1 MTATLHKLS
10 AGDGYTY
17 LTRQVAAGD
26 STERGYSSL
35 GDYYSAKGEAP
46 GVWAGHG
53 LDISGQVTE
62 AQMLNLFGQGLHPD
76 ADKIRHEAKTSGVGV
91 AAADAATR
99 LGQPFPT
106 FEPNQQWRDRLSDA
120 YAAFNTVRGNAV
132 NKPIPADER
141 ERIRTDLARS
151 MFAETH
157 GRDPRNATELTSFV
171 AQASRPDRTA
181 VAGYDVTF
189 SPVKSVSTLWAVAP
203 REISEQVEAAHAAAV
218 AETIGWLERNV
229 GYTRL
234 GAHGVAQ
241 VDVHGLIAATFTH
254 RDSRAGDPDLH
265 THVAIS
271 NKVQTL
277 DGRWLALDGRMIHR
291 YLVAASEHY
300 NTRLEAET
308 IQRVGGRFVE
318 RAAAPGKRP
327 IRELDGVDA
336 ALNRAFSS
344 RRRDITAHRTEL
356 VEAFRQRNG
365 RLPTSVEM
373 IALAQQANLATRQ
386 AKHEPLSLAEQ
397 REQWREQAIE
407 VLGSA
412 ESLRSMVQQSVTAQ
426 TPAPAELSPAEVS
439 RIAFDTVRAVEAGR
453 AQWARHNVLAEAQRQ
468 LRYAGH
474 AVGANTDLAA
484 EQVAAVA
491 LGQEHS
497 IRIGTDP
504 EPAGAAAPEALTR
517 LDGSSVYR
525 MAGGQLHTSPVILN
539 AERAV
544 VAAAGQGGA
553 RTVSLGDFEIAL
565 LEWSANNGGRTLNTS
580 QAAMVH
586 AVATSDRRLQL
597 ALAPAGTGKTTTM
610 GALATV
616 WRSNGGD
623 LVALAPQASAAQEL
637 AAQIP
642 GVTSD
647 TVDKLVY
654 DLHGGSGADP
664 QRWQRDVTERTL
676 IIVDE
681 AGLASTPNL
690 AAVAGFARQQG
701 ARVLLVGDDRQ
712 RAAAGAGGVLRDIEA
727 THGSLAL
734 DEVLR
739 FRDPQQGAASLAMRA
754 GDIGAVG
761 YYLDRDRIHSV
772 AADAAADAVF
782 TAWHADKVAGVDSLM
797 IAPTLDLVT
806 ELNLRARA
814 ARLADSTERV
824 GRELAL
830 PNGETVSAGDLVV
843 TKKNNRRL
851 SIGGTDFVRNNNRWT
866 VQQVYRDGS
875 VTATEITRGVTRTL
889 PADYLT
895 DGYVRLG
902 YAATTAGVQGLTVQG
917 NAYALLTTDMT
928 RNELYPAMT
937 RGKGHNHGFII
948 TGGVGDAHEV
958 ITPEAIS
965 PQTRAELF
973 AAIIQRDGS
982 DRSALTQLR
991 ESADPVLRLAP
1002 AAFAYEHAILTGAET
1017 LIGPEKLAALTA
1029 AAEQAVPG
1037 ITNAHAWD
1045 TMRGHLATITLQGRD
1060 AIAGLRSAAK
1070 DRDLGSARDLAA
1082 VLDWRLDHSGN
1093 HSLGEGPL
1101 PWLPAIPTALATNP
1115 EWGNYLSARERLVV
1129 DLADQVDAAAG
1140 SWTVQTAP
1148 AWATPYLAS
1157 GDLTQQLAIWRA
1169 AQGVLDADLRP
1180 AGPRPQRIAH
1190 IKLHSELTRA
1200 AAVAAGDPADGTGR
1214 WSQALSAAGAQQV
1227 TTDPYWPVL
1236 ISRLT
1241 MADTAGL
1248 PVDRLITAALG
1259 EKPLPSEAPAAALWT
1274 RLAPH
1279 IGASTTAVT
1288 THALRPAWI
1297 ADLATALGTETAER
1311 IAADRLWPAI
1321 VTHVDVAARAGR
1333 DPAALVTDAAGMLAA
1348 VQDSTAGHQHPV
1360 VLLTNITALTDPEPL
1375 AEGEAL
1381 PADPTEADLLAPADA
1396 FTTVDTTAPA
1406 VNEIPL
1412 PDEPAGPEQLV
1423 PDQPIDSTDD
1433 GPAVRD
1439 RRLLDVLAAAH
1450 DYYRQQV
1457 PGSWVPDYLDGRGLS
1472 VLTDRA
1478 GLAPAGWTSAVDHL
1492 RGAGYADPEILAA
1505 GLARTSSRGTLID
1518 AFRDR
1523 VMLPIHHTDGR
1534 VVGFT
1539 GRRNPA
1545 TVDDYNPKYLNSPIT
1560 AVYSKTDQPYGLTP
1574 PTIAALRAGA
1584 DLAIVEGPMDA
1595 EAINLA
1601 AAGRVVAVA
1610 PLGTALT
1617 AGQLRT
1623 LNKVAPLADR
1633 QVLTVM
1639 DNDQAGRAASVRA
1652 FHLLADT
1659 GIPDPQAVTLP
1670 AGRNDPAE
1678 TLARDG
1684 AARLDAALIND
1695 THPLA
1700 DTVVDAILDRWPAPT
1715 SPEYQIGALNEV
1727 APVVAALPA
1736 QRRQEQATRVADRL
1750 TLDSVTV
1757 IDAVIEHLPAP
1768 PIDPRST
1775 LGLPERPILAT
1786 ERRPDGPFAGVATDE
1801 LRARV
1806 EVRGDQLA
1814 TARAAERENTDR
1826 LSLLRD
1832 DQLVSAEQDRQRQV
1846 LQRAAAVTAYRA
1858 DRDLLEQMRPQW
1870 VRRSVEIDASE
1881 QRIANGGRR
1890 AARQQT
1896 ERLAELRRQHEA
1908 AAEQVRAASARV
1920 REFQRH
1926 VGDPAQQDQTLA
1938 AAVQIRQRGEDLLAA
1953 TGDRQDTELT
1963 HRRAA
1968 APALERTTQDAQR
1981 DVDQLTDELAI
1992 RPDAIE
1998 VPDLEP
2004 QVGDSLVGPRM
2015 YDDYHDL
2022 SVDDDAPEAGR
2033 DIER

>member
-1 MTATLHKLS
+1 VTATLHKLS

-26 STERGYSSL
+26 STERGYRSL

-46 GVWAGHG
+46 GVWAGRG
-53 LDISGQVTE
+53 LDISGQVTG

-76 ADKIRHEAKTSGVGV
+76 ADRIRHEAATSGVGV

-132 NKPIPADER
+132 NKPIPAEER
-141 ERIRTDLARS
+141 ERIRTDAAQA
-151 MFAETH
+151 MFAESS
-157 GRDPRNATELTSFV
+157 GRDPRTASELTSFV

-203 REISEQVEAAHAAAV
+203 REILEQVEAAHAAAV

-229 GYTRL
+229 GYTRI

-241 VDVHGLIAATFTH
+241 VDVKGLIAATFTH

-300 NTRLEAET
+300 NTRLEAEI

-327 IRELDGVDA
+327 IRELADVDSG
-336 ALNRAFSS
+336 LNEAFSC

-386 AKHEPLSLAEQ
+386 AKHEPRSLAEQ

-412 ESLRSMVQQSVTAQ
+412 ESLREMVQRAITPRTA
-426 TPAPAELSPAEVS
+426 APAELSPAELS
-439 RIAFDTVRAVEAGR
+439 RMAFDTVRAVEAGR
-453 AQWARHNVLAEAQRQ
+453 AQWARHNVVAEAQRQ

-474 AVGANTDLAA
+474 AIGADTDLAA
-484 EQVAAVA
+484 EQVTAVA
-491 LGQEHS
+491 LGPEHS

-504 EPAGAAAPEALTR
+504 EPAGAAAPAALTR

-525 MAGGQLHTSPVILN
+525 MAGGQLHTSPSILD

-553 RTVSLGDFEIAL
+553 RTVSPGDVEIAL

-586 AVATSDRRLQL
+586 AVATSGRRLQL

-647 TVDKLVY
+647 TVDKLVH
-654 DLHGGSGADP
+654 DLHGGPGADP

-690 AAVAGFARQQG
+690 SAVVGFARQQG

-712 RAAAGAGGVLRDIEA
+712 RGAAGAGGVLRDVEA

-739 FRDPQQGAASLAMRA
+739 FRDLQQGAASLAMRA

-761 YYLDRDRIHSV
+761 YYLDRDLLHTV
-772 AADAAADAVF
+772 APDEAAAAVF
-782 TAWHADKVAGVDSLM
+782 SAWHADQQSGTQSVM
-797 IAPTLDLVT
+797 IAPTLELVT

-814 ARLADSTERV
+814 ARLAASTERV

-843 TKKNNRRL
+843 TKKNARWL

-866 VQQVYRDGS
+866 VEQVHRDGS

-902 YAATTAGVQGLTVQG
+902 YAATTAGVQGLTVEG
-917 NAYALLTTDMT
+917 SAYALLTPDMT

-965 PQTRAELF
+965 PQTRAEMF

-1017 LIGPEKLAALTA
+1017 LIGPQKLAALTA

-1037 ITNAHAWD
+1037 ITNARAWD
-1045 TMRGHLATITLQGRD
+1045 TMRGHLATITMQGRD
-1060 AIAGLRSAAK
+1060 AIAGLRSAAR
-1070 DRDLGSARDLAA
+1070 DRDLDSPRDLAA

-1115 EWGNYLSARERLVV
+1115 EWGNYLSARERLVY
-1129 DLADQVDAAAG
+1129 DLADQVHAAAG
-1140 SWTVQTAP
+1140 SWTVQSAP

-1157 GDLTQQLAIWRA
+1157 GGLTQQLAIWRA

-1200 AAVAAGDPADGTGR
+1200 AAVVAGDPADGTGR

-1248 PVDRLITAALG
+1248 PVDRLIAAALG
-1259 EKPLPSEAPAAALWT
+1259 EKPLPSEAPAATLWT

-1279 IGASTTAVT
+1279 IGAPTTAVT

-1297 ADLATALGTETAER
+1297 ADLATVLGTQTAER

-1396 FTTVDTTAPA
+1396 FTTVDTAAPA
-1406 VNEIPL
+1406 VDEIPA

-1433 GPAVRD
+1433 GPAVGD

-1523 VMLPIHHTDGR
+1523 VMLPIHHTDGQ

-1560 AVYSKTDQPYGLTP
+1560 AVYRKTDQPYGLTP
-1574 PTIAALRAGA
+1574 QTIAALRAGA

-1700 DTVVDAILDRWPAPT
+1700 DTVVDDILDRWPAPT

-1775 LGLPERPILAT
+1775 LGLPERPVLLT
-1786 ERRPDGPFAGVATDE
+1786 EQQQQPARPLAGVATEDLRTRTQDWAAE
-1801 LRARV
+1801 LA
-1806 EVRGDQLA
+1806 G
-1814 TARAAERENTDR
+1814 ARAAAAENSARIELLASGR
-1826 LSLLRD
+1826 LVRS
-1832 DQLVSAEQDRQRQV
+1832 EQNRQHDV
-1846 LQRAAAVTAYRA
+1846 LARADAITAYRA
-1858 DRDLLEQMRPQW
+1858 DRDLLGRLRPEW
-1870 VRRSVEIDASE
+1870 NDRAAAITASE
-1881 QRIANGGRR
+1881 ARIANSGRR
-1890 AARQQT
+1890 AARQET
-1896 ERLAELRRQHEA
+1896 ERLAELRQQQDTAAQQIPA
-1908 AAEQVRAASARV
+1908 AAARV
-1920 REFQRH
+1920 RELQPL
-1926 VGDPAQQDQTLA
+1926 VGDTEQQDRALA
-1938 AAVQIRQRGEDLLAA
+1938 AAAQIHQNGRALLAA
-1953 TGDRQDTELT
+1953 TEDRQQAELLN
-1963 HRRAA
+1963 RRAA
-1968 APALERTTQDAQR
+1968 TPALDQTAADAERDLAQ
-1981 DVDQLTDELAI
+1981 LAEELAT
-1992 RPDAIE
+1992 RPETAHELARTSSVADRLLGPSLDIE
-1998 VPDLEP
+1998 ADITRPGPDLDRE
-2004 QVGDSLVGPRM
+2004 
-2015 YDDYHDL
+2015 
-2022 SVDDDAPEAGR
+2022 
-2033 DIER
+2033 IER

>member
-17 LTRQVAAGD
+17 LTRQVAVDD

-46 GVWAGHG
+46 GVWAGRG

-76 ADKIRHEAKTSGVGV
+76 ADRIRHEAVTSGVGV
-91 AAADAATR
+91 AAAEAATR

-132 NKPIPADER
+132 NKPIPAGER
-141 ERIRTDLARS
+141 ERIRTDVARS

-241 VDVHGLIAATFTH
+241 VDVKGLIAATFTH

-300 NTRLEAET
+300 NTRLEAEI

-327 IRELDGVDA
+327 IREIAGVDA
-336 ALNRAFSS
+336 SLNEAFSC

-386 AKHEPLSLAEQ
+386 AKHEPRSLAEQ
-397 REQWREQAIE
+397 REQWRDQAIE

-412 ESLRSMVQQSVTAQ
+412 ENLRSMVQRAITAQ
-426 TPAPAELSPAEVS
+426 TAAPAELSPAEMS
-439 RIAFDTVRAVEAGR
+439 RMAFDTVRAVEAGR
-453 AQWARHNVLAEAQRQ
+453 AQWARHNVVAEAQRQ

-484 EQVAAVA
+484 EQVTAMA
-491 LGQEHS
+491 LGPEHS
-497 IRIGTDP
+497 IPIGTDP

-517 LDGSSVYR
+517 LDGTSVYR
-525 MAGGQLHTSPVILN
+525 MAGGQLHTSPVILD

-544 VAAAGQGGA
+544 VAAAGQGSA
-553 RTVSLGDFEIAL
+553 RTVSPGDVEIAL

-580 QAAMVH
+580 QTAMVH

-616 WRSNGGD
+616 WRSGGGD
-623 LVALAPQASAAQEL
+623 LVALAPQASAAREL

-642 GVTSD
+642 GVTAD
-647 TVDKLVY
+647 TVDKLVF
-654 DLHGGSGADP
+654 DLSGHPLADP
-664 QRWQRDVTERTL
+664 RRWQRDVTERTL

-690 AAVAGFARQQG
+690 SAVVGFARGKG
-701 ARVLLVGDDRQ
+701 ARILLIGDDRQ
-712 RAAAGAGGVLRDIEA
+712 RGAAGAGGVLRDVEA

-739 FRDPQQGAASLAMRA
+739 FRDLQQGAASLAIRA

-761 YYLDRDRIHSV
+761 YYLDRDLLHTV
-772 AADAAADAVF
+772 APDEAAAAVF
-782 TAWHADKVAGVDSLM
+782 SAWHADQQSGTQSVM
-797 IAPTLDLVT
+797 IAPTLELVT

-814 ARLADSTERV
+814 VRRAGSAERV
-824 GRELAL
+824 GRELTL

-843 TKKNNRRL
+843 TKKNARWL

-866 VQQVYRDGS
+866 VEQVHRDGS

-902 YAATTAGVQGLTVQG
+902 YAATTAGVQGLTVEG
-917 NAYALLTTDMT
+917 SAYALLTPDMT

-965 PQTRAELF
+965 PQTRAEMF

-1017 LIGPEKLAALTA
+1017 LIGPQKLAALTA

-1037 ITNAHAWD
+1037 ITNARAWD
-1045 TMRGHLATITLQGRD
+1045 TMRGHLATITMQGRD
-1060 AIAGLRSAAK
+1060 AIAGLRSAAR
-1070 DRDLGSARDLAA
+1070 DRDLDSPRDLAA

-1115 EWGNYLSARERLVV
+1115 EWGNYLSARERLVY
-1129 DLADQVDAAAG
+1129 DLADQVHAAAG
-1140 SWTVQTAP
+1140 SWTVQSAP

-1157 GDLTQQLAIWRA
+1157 GGLTQQLAIWRA

-1200 AAVAAGDPADGTGR
+1200 AAVVAGDPADGTGR

-1248 PVDRLITAALG
+1248 PVDRLIAAALG
-1259 EKPLPSEAPAAALWT
+1259 EKPLPSEAPAATLWT

-1279 IGASTTAVT
+1279 IGAPTTAVT

-1297 ADLATALGTETAER
+1297 ADLATVLGTQTAER

-1396 FTTVDTTAPA
+1396 FTTVDTAAPA
-1406 VNEIPL
+1406 VDEIPA

-1433 GPAVRD
+1433 GPAVGD

-1523 VMLPIHHTDGR
+1523 VMLPIHHTDGQ

-1560 AVYSKTDQPYGLTP
+1560 AVYRKTDQPYGLTP
-1574 PTIAALRAGA
+1574 QTIAALRAGA

-1633 QVLTVM
+1633 QVLTMM

-1700 DTVVDAILDRWPAPT
+1700 DTVVDDILDRWPAPT

-1727 APVVAALPA
+1727 APVVATLPA

-1757 IDAVIEHLPAP
+1757 TDAVIEHLPAP

-1814 TARAAERENTDR
+1814 AARAAERENTDR

-1881 QRIANGGRR
+1881 QRIADGGRR

-1908 AAEQVRAASARV
+1908 AAEQIRAASARV

-1938 AAVQIRQRGEDLLAA
+1938 AAAQIRQRGADLLAA

-2004 QVGDSLVGPRM
+2004 QVGDSLVGPRI